1 MFLWFI
7 AFNSSIP
14 QVTVFVDASEAD
26 EFLEV
31 ASKPL
36 ESLPYDS
43 PGQTFVVFEKPEGVI
58 ATGKFSN
65 ILKFIVKEVYILFAA
80 PHYLIYFY
88 VHFVWEVPWKHLD
101 TLSTLEV
108 SVWRFT
114 CDVYI
119 KKFPL
124 PVFVPDTEKTELG
137 MYGSLQ

>member
-1 MFLWFI
+1 M
-7 AFNSSIP
+7 
-14 QVTVFVDASEAD
+14 VDASEAD

-43 PGQTFVVFEKPEGVI
+43 PGQTFVAFEKPEGVI

-88 VHFVWEVPWKHLD
+88 VHFV
-101 TLSTLEV
+101 
-108 SVWRFT
+108 
-114 CDVYI
+114 
-119 KKFPL
+119 
-124 PVFVPDTEKTELG
+124 
-137 MYGSLQ
+137 